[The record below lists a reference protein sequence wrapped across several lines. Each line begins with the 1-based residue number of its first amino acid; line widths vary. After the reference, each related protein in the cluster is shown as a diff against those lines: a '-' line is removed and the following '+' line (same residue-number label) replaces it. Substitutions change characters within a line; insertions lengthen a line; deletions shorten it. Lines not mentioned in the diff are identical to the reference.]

1 MQALSEYQA
10 TLKDTTDK
18 LSTLA
23 DQYQK
28 LKTLCELDKKQF
40 EKKYDQIIQK
50 AMQRPKTVEIPI
62 V

>member
-28 LKTLCELDKKQF
+28 LKTLCELDKK
-40 EKKYDQIIQK
+40 
-50 AMQRPKTVEIPI
+50 TV
-62 V
+62 